1 MQKDIASSMIFTPV
15 KTLPGVLGEPR
26 LKEEVLQQIR
36 EERFNYDVMR
46 PVYIIVL
53 MEQSPKEFH
62 QYADTYIHHSVFHM
76 DSGIPFDNLLN
87 FIYIPLDI
95 FRKMPHNNLT
105 ELEAW
110 LYFLSSD
117 NPGDVK
123 RIIEKYPFFEE
134 LYKEIIEFRYRPE
147 ELIIM
152 YSESLLI
159 ADRNTIRL
167 MIDEAREERDVAI
180 AEAKASV
187 AAAKKELEDAKK
199 EVEAA
204 AEAKAEMDKVLAE
217 KDAEI
222 ARLRALLEKKG
233 TE

>member
-1 MQKDIASSMIFTPV
+1 M
-15 KTLPGVLGEPR
+15 
-26 LKEEVLQQIR
+26 
-36 EERFNYDVMR
+36 
-46 PVYIIVL
+46 
-53 MEQSPKEFH
+53 
-62 QYADTYIHHSVFHM
+62 
-76 DSGIPFDNLLN
+76 PFDNLLN

-95 FRKMPHNNLT
+95 FKQMPHNNLT

-147 ELIIM
+147 ELIMM

-167 MIDEAREERDVAI
+167 MIDEAREERDAAI

-187 AAAKKELEDAKK
+187 EAAKKELEDAKK
-199 EVEAA
+199 AAKAAAKATAEAA
-204 AEAKAEMDKVLAE
+204 EAAAKATAEAKAEAKAEMDKVLAE

-222 ARLRALLEKKG
+222 ARLRALLEKSG

>member
-76 DSGIPFDNLLN
+76 DSGMPFDNLLN

-147 ELIIM
+147 ELIMM

-180 AEAKASV
+180 AEA
-187 AAAKKELEDAKK
+187 AA
-199 EVEAA
+199 EAA